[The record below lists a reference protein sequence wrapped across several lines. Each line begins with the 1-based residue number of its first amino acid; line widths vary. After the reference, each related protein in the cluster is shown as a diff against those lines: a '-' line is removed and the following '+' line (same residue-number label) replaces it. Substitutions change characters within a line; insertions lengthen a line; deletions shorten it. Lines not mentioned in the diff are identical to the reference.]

1 MDFEAGKKRLGRL
14 VRLSAGWALT
24 VFGLLLMLTPGPGL
38 LLLLPG
44 ISLLSAES
52 RMVRRFIRRWRE
64 QRLVR
69 RALREAER
77 VGIRLDPGP
86 DDEDDPP
93 PATPAGPRA

>member
-1 MDFEAGKKRLGRL
+1 MVLASGRSRFGRL
-14 VRLSAGWALT
+14 ARVSAGWTLT
-24 VFGLLLMLTPGPGL
+24 FFGLVMMVTPGPGL

-77 VGIRLDPGP
+77 IGFRIDPGP

-93 PATPAGPRA
+93 APRPS